1 MTAFQ
6 LRTTKDQTP
15 HPPPAVLLDWLP
27 GGRGTI
33 HRRQSLTTGLKVP
46 PAALDFLR
54 FAGAVFCADKI
65 ALRPPTWTR
74 SIALDVP
81 ARDPRAWRGAAGD
94 LAEALSFL
102 SGDDWDIDVSRSDEP
117 VVEHEPSIDPVDVVC
132 LFSGGLDSFTGA
144 VDLLAAGRRV
154 CLVAHYDGG
163 QAPKVQQH
171 LARRLAAT
179 YGRDRVVFRRLFL
192 RPAPAS
198 NLQERPLPGGEHE
211 RTTRTRSI
219 LFLAAGLAVAA
230 GYGATTPLVIPE
242 NGFIGINVPLTR
254 ARSGSLS
261 TRTTHPYFM
270 ERLLACLSALG
281 ITNPVSNPYRTAT
294 KGEMLETSG
303 DDATLFRHAPTT
315 LSCAHPE
322 APRYAKR
329 EQGNCG
335 YCFPCLIRRAAMH
348 HVGLDD
354 PDDYAFD
361 ALNERDEMEGERGA
375 DIRALVRALNTT
387 ARPLDVLRNG
397 PVAPHDLDAF
407 AGVYSR
413 GRSEIL
419 TWLRAA
425 TTESILR
432 RQLPAS

>member
-1 MTAFQ
+1 M
-6 LRTTKDQTP
+6 
-15 HPPPAVLLDWLP
+15 
-27 GGRGTI
+27 
-33 HRRQSLTTGLKVP
+33 TGLKVP
-46 PAALDFLR
+46 PAAVDFLR
-54 FAGAVFCADKI
+54 FAGAVFCADKV
-65 ALRPPTWTR
+65 ALRPATWTR
-74 SIALDVP
+74 KMSLDVP
-81 ARDPRAWRGAAGD
+81 ARDPGAWTDAAGD

-102 SGDDWDIDVSRSDEP
+102 SGDEWDIKVSRSEEP
-117 VVEHEPSIDPVDVVC
+117 AAEHEPPIDPVDVVC
-132 LFSGGLDSFTGA
+132 LFSGGLDSFAGA
-144 VDLLAAGRRV
+144 VDLLAAGHRV

-171 LARRLAAT
+171 LARSLAAA

-192 RPAPAS
+192 RPAAAS
-198 NLQERPLPGGEHE
+198 NLQERPLPGGEPE
-211 RTTRTRSI
+211 RTTRTRSV

-230 GYGATTPLVIPE
+230 GYGAATPLVIPE

-270 ERLLACLSALG
+270 ERLLACVSALG
-281 ITNPVSNPYRTAT
+281 ITNSLSNPYRTVT
-294 KGEMLETSG
+294 KGEMLETS
-303 DDATLFRHAPTT
+303 DDAATLQRYARTT

-348 HVGLDD
+348 HVGLDHA
-354 PDDYAFD
+354 DDYAFD
-361 ALNERDEMEGERGA
+361 ALNEHDEMEGKRGA
-375 DIRALVRALNTT
+375 DLRALVRAMNTE

-397 PVAPHDLDAF
+397 PVAPHDLDGF
-407 AGVYSR
+407 AGVFTR

-425 TTESILR
+425 TTAPTLR